1 MEEVPVG
8 LGRTGREG
16 TGVGGAVAVAALV
29 VARPVAG
36 VVEEGIVAG
45 AALVAGAG
53 AGEGGKESDA

>member
-1 MEEVPVG
+1 